1 MLWFLSTLRFTDLEV
16 KTWRQKE
23 MCSVNVRSMFANR
36 HALNFVRSIGK
47 YIFIEKRW
55 QENEY

>member
-23 MCSVNVRSMFANR
+23 MCSVNVTSM
-36 HALNFVRSIGK
+36 LQIGVLCFVRSIVK

>member
-1 MLWFLSTLRFTDLEV
+1 MEAER
-16 KTWRQKE
+16 
-23 MCSVNVRSMFANR
+23 MCSVNVTSMFANR
-36 HALNFVRSIGK
+36 RALNFVRSIGK